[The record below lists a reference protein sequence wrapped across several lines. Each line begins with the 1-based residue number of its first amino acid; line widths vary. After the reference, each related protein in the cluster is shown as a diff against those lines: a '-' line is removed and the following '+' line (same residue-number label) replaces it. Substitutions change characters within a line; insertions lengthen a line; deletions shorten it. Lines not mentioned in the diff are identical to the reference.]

1 MIRSIVIAFLA
12 VFLPYSLIG
21 AEPSAFGAGDL
32 NNPKP
37 YGLTSSEEILLEN
50 KQNLRKVVVK
60 TNNQAN
66 EVDSLRERIDGLQT
80 IIESISA
87 TSRNNKL
94 ILKELDKKNSEDVK
108 NSSEYDKR
116 LTELIQA
123 NSKEIEK
130 INLLLNEMS
139 KLIDTINTTYV
150 TKNEFNSLVSEVNKF
165 KDLVAKELK
174 ESSKPKKSSSNN
186 LSTSDIAAKAKSLYD
201 KKLYTEALEQYD
213 YLIKKNYKPAQSH
226 YMVGE
231 IEYYRK
237 NYAEAIAYFKKSAT
251 LYNKAS
257 YMPVLM
263 LHTAIAMDET
273 GDKKNAKSFYNAVIS
288 SYPDSTAAKTAKN
301 KLSLIK

>member
-1 MIRSIVIAFLA
+1 MIRNITIAFLA
-12 VFLPYSLIG
+12 ISIPCILVG

-37 YGLTSSEEILLEN
+37 YGLTSTEEILLEN

-80 IIESISA
+80 IIESISS

-94 ILKELDKKNSEDVK
+94 ILNELDKKNSENTR

-123 NSKEIEK
+123 NGKEIEK
-130 INLLLNEMS
+130 INLLLSEMS

-150 TKNEFNSLVSEVNKF
+150 TKSEFNSLVGEVNKF

-174 ESSKPKKSSSNN
+174 NSSKPKKSSSENM
-186 LSTSDIAAKAKSLYD
+186 SSADIATKAKSLYD
-201 KKLYTEALEQYD
+201 KKLYAEALEEYKN
-213 YLIKKNYKPAQSH
+213 LIKNNYKPALSH

-273 GDKKNAKSFYNAVIS
+273 GDKKNAKTFYEAVIL
-288 SYPDSTAAKTAKN
+288 SYPDSTSAKTAKN